1 MSDKPPRIEGT
12 AYVPTRVDIPG
23 AVPGALRQGEIGSNE
38 ADGTLHVMQADGRV
52 STLPTAKGF
61 SRIEIIS
68 QSAYDSLVAS
78 TATISTVLYI
88 VTEDPT

>member
-1 MSDKPPRIEGT
+1 MSDKPARTEGT
-12 AYVPTRVDIPG
+12 TYVPTRVDIPG

-52 STLPTAKGF
+52 STLPTARGF
-61 SRIEIIS
+61 NRIETLTES
-68 QSAYDSLVAS
+68 EYAELVAN

-88 VTEDPT
+88 VRPDDE